1 MRMSETRHAPV
12 ARFGALAHA
21 GEVARWT
28 LMLIGWLWL
37 GEQGM
42 RLGWS
47 LASGV
52 LAVALWWA
60 ARLLCRG
67 SRWALQ
73 ASPATVGW
81 WGALSAAAVWLPEAL
96 RAVDTETFNAPH
108 AGLLAVAMLWG
119 VWSGMVETRSRLSTF
134 DGGLVAWHPVLA
146 VVLVAGVRWLPAP
159 AGSTTGAVGV
169 LLALCALLLHAHD
182 RASTAAAPVCR
193 GQRAG
198 GAEVLAP
205 SAMGL
210 MMGGLWLG
218 HAWCVGWGWSTSQM
232 VLGHLV
238 LMAVLPTLVALASR
252 VLLVV
257 WAPSALATRSWLIWV
272 LLATGA
278 GMLFGDTSVHGLLAM
293 LLPSLAWA
301 LHCSRPRIGLNAA
314 APASPVLSRSLGLLL
329 GPGLLLWVGIASP
342 VQGPLAMQLALAL
355 LGSLA
360 ALQALAWCA
369 RPREAVP
376 MGTAP

>member
-1 MRMSETRHAPV
+1 MVMRMSERTNP
-12 ARFGALAHA
+12 ALTLPRAWAHA
-21 GEVARWT
+21 GEVSQWGVT
-28 LMLIGWLWL
+28 LLAWLWL

-42 RLGWS
+42 RLGWGV
-47 LASGV
+47 ASGV
-52 LAVALWWA
+52 LAVVVWWT
-60 ARLLCRG
+60 ARLAVRGTAWAMQAEPLRVAVCGLLC
-67 SRWALQ
+67 
-73 ASPATVGW
+73 
-81 WGALSAAAVWLPEAL
+81 AAGVWLPDAL
-96 RAVDTETFNAPH
+96 TRWGASH
-108 AGLLAVAMLWG
+108 LGLLCLAAVWG
-119 VWSGMVETRSRLSTF
+119 VWSGALETRSRVSTF
-134 DGGLVAWHPVLA
+134 QLGKFAWHPLLA
-146 VVLVAGVRWLPAP
+146 GIGVGLIWGLPKMSAAPLWAVTLGLALAAMLLAARDRWSAEPVPVCAGPRGRVLVL
-159 AGSTTGAVGV
+159 
-169 LLALCALLLHAHD
+169 
-182 RASTAAAPVCR
+182 
-193 GQRAG
+193 
-198 GAEVLAP
+198 LAP

-301 LHCSRPRIGLNAA
+301 LHCSRSRIGLNAA

-360 ALQALAWCA
+360 ALQALVWCA